1 MNNLVVFKDD
11 NIEIDGRE
19 LHEFLEIETDYT
31 KWFGRMCE
39 YGFVANEDYEIIIEQ
54 VHSQKRQRTYEQA
67 NNKMT
72 LDMAKEICM
81 IQRSEK
87 GKKARK
93 YFLKIEKDWNSPEKV
108 MARSLLIAHKT
119 IEAQVTLI
127 EEQTP
132 KVLFA
137 DAVSASKATILVG
150 ELAKIMKQNGIDTG
164 EKRLFS
170 WLRESGYLIKRK
182 GSDYNMPTQKS
193 MELKLFEVKESTHTH
208 SDGHISINKTTK
220 VTGKGQQYFIN
231 KFIGKQQMS
240 MIN

>member
-1 MNNLVVFKDD
+1 MNNLVIFKEE

-19 LHEFLEIETDYT
+19 LHEFLEIKTPYT
-31 KWFGRMCE
+31 QWFDRMCS
-39 YGFVANEDYEIIIEQ
+39 YGFDENVDFTLVSQKCESSNITGFKIIEN
-54 VHSQKRQRTYEQA
+54 H
-67 NNKMT
+67 KMT

-81 IQRSEK
+81 LQRSEK
-87 GKKARK
+87 GKKARR
-93 YFLKIEKDWNSPEKV
+93 YFLQVEKDWNSPEKV

-119 IEAQVTLI
+119 IENQTKVL
-127 EEQTP
+127 EEQAP

-164 EKRLFS
+164 EKRLFT
-170 WLRESGYLIKRK
+170 WLRDNGYLIKRK
-182 GSDYNMPTQKS
+182 GSDYNMPTQRS

-208 SDGHISINKTTK
+208 SDGHISVNKTTK

-231 KFIGKQQMS
+231 KFVGKEQIS